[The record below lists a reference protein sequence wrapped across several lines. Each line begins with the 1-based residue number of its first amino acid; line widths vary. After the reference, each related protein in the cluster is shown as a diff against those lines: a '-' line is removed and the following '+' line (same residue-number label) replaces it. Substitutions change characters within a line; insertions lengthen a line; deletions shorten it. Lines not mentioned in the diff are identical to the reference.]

1 MMRRVSFSGY
11 QIYKAIFKVKVV
23 IASDNEAIIFI
34 SKQKEFLIKITKGD
48 DEIMNYTIEKITE
61 DREWYKFTDIN
72 AKGEKLLIEV
82 MKITC
87 DLKNKKFDN
96 EFVEKERIY

>member
-1 MMRRVSFSGY
+1 
-11 QIYKAIFKVKVV
+11 
-23 IASDNEAIIFI
+23 
-34 SKQKEFLIKITKGD
+34 
-48 DEIMNYTIEKITE
+48 MNYTIEKITE

>member
-1 MMRRVSFSGY
+1 M
-11 QIYKAIFKVKVV
+11 
-23 IASDNEAIIFI
+23 
-34 SKQKEFLIKITKGD
+34 IKITKGD

-87 DLKNKKFDN
+87 DLKNKKN
-96 EFVEKERIY
+96 NSKLSIRGQIYYEQIRTRKKEFTRFVLLGVLLCNGRARIKLFH

>member
-34 SKQKEFLIKITKGD
+34 SK
-48 DEIMNYTIEKITE
+48 
-61 DREWYKFTDIN
+61 
-72 AKGEKLLIEV
+72 
-82 MKITC
+82 
-87 DLKNKKFDN
+87 
-96 EFVEKERIY
+96 